1 MIVTCVF
8 MYFFQLKIGNKLTTN
23 KTKKNELYFGA
34 SQERYYA
41 KKKEN

>member
-1 MIVTCVF
+1 MCIRVF
-8 MYFFQLKIGNKLTTN
+8 FFQLKIGNKLTTN

-34 SQERYYA
+34 SLERYYA